1 MAQPRAA
8 ELKKALEQEIVT
20 GKLKPGDR
28 LDEMGVAARFNVSRT
43 PVREALHQLAS
54 IGLVEIRPRRGA
66 VVSSI
71 GLKDLVEMF
80 EVMAALEG
88 MCGRLAA
95 RRMTEQERKELV
107 RLHRKCQKSAEDEQH
122 DAYYELNV
130 QFHEALYNGSHNMYL
145 AEQTRN
151 LRNRLAPYRRLQ
163 LRQHNRVGQSF
174 GEHEAIVQAIMNND
188 ADGVDRL
195 LQEHVTIQG
204 GSFNDFISSLPS
216 DLTQVA
222 S

>member
-1 MAQPRAA
+1 MGQPRAA

-28 LDEMGVAARFNVSRT
+28 LDEMGVASRFNVSRT

-107 RLHRKCQKSAEDEQH
+107 RLHKKCEKSAGEELH
-122 DAYYELNV
+122 DQYYDLNV
-130 QFHEALYNGSHNMYL
+130 QFHEVLYNGSHNAYL

-174 GEHEAIVQAIMNND
+174 SEHEAIVQAILNND
-188 ADGVDRL
+188 AEGVDRL

-216 DLTQVA
+216 DLNKVA